1 MATSAKPK
9 NLDALEAATPTLIKK
24 LAEMSKTLTPEE
36 KQVLSEIVE
45 SAAIHTKLVQA
56 HEEGDGDLVF
66 MKPKSVHS
74 TIKMKKAYADLP
86 KKLGLGKK

>member
-1 MATSAKPK
+1 MANEPK
-9 NLDALEAATPTLIKK
+9 NLAALEAATPTLIKK
-24 LAEMSKTLTPEE
+24 LSELTKTLTPEE

-45 SAAIHTKLVQA
+45 SAAIHTRLVQA

-74 TIKMKKAYADLP
+74 TVKMKKTYADLP
-86 KKLGLGKK
+86 KKLGLVEKK